1 MDITDTIAAKSDQL
15 NADDLIGG
23 ARTVTIAK
31 VSRGDPD
38 QPVHVTTAEFGD
50 DRPYKPC
57 KSMRRVL
64 VAAWGPDATAY
75 VGRRMTLYRDDKV
88 KFGGQDV
95 GGIRISHMSDLAKQL
110 KVALL
115 VTRGKRALFV
125 IEPLPDAA
133 GLTQS
138 EVADIEK
145 RIASASTGEE
155 LDAVAKFLKSL
166 DLGSH
171 RRGILAAWSARRDA
185 LSQAVDEAPA
195 ESIPATKEQL
205 AQLDS
210 IRQMEKYDENEW
222 MAFLRDTAGISV
234 DKLADLTS
242 AQAATVIGMFQ
253 GDGHPA

>member
-23 ARTVTIAK
+23 SRTVTITK

-75 VGRRMTLYRDDKV
+75 IGRRMTLYRDDKV

-95 GGIRISHMSDLAKQL
+95 GGIRISHMSNLAKQL
-110 KVALL
+110 KVALT
-115 VTRGKRALFV
+115 VTRGKRAPFV
-125 IEPLPDAA
+125 IEPLPEVSD
-133 GLTQS
+133 GLTQAQ
-138 EVADIEK
+138 VADIEK
-145 RIASASTGEE
+145 RIAAASTSEE
-155 LDAVAKFLKSL
+155 LDVVAKFLKSQE
-166 DLGSH
+166 LGSH
-171 RRGILAAWSARRDA
+171 RSHLLSAWSARRDA
-185 LSQAVDEAPA
+185 LHSV
-195 ESIPATKEQL
+195 ESAATKEQL

-210 IRQMEKYDENEW
+210 IRQMEKYDETEW
-222 MAFLRDTAGISV
+222 LAYLRDTAGISV

-253 GDGHPA
+253 GDGQPA